1 MILNAYAVY
10 DSKAMAYMQPIF
22 YKTEGEA
29 LRAFS
34 NACNLQEHPFHANA
48 EDYTLFHLG
57 DYDDESGMLAP
68 FTTPK
73 PLRKAIEMKGQ
84 IDG

>member
-1 MILNAYAVY
+1 MIINAYSVY
-10 DSKAMAYMQPIF
+10 DSKAEAYMQPIF

-34 NACNLQEHPFHANA
+34 NACNLPEHPFHANA
-48 EDYTLFHLG
+48 EDFTLFHIG
-57 DYDDESGMLAP
+57 DFDDSTGLMAP

-73 PLRKAIEMKGQ
+73 PLRKAIEMKGN
-84 IDG
+84 IEW